1 SSPNCAARRS
11 SRRGLPAGV
20 FPAHAA
26 VDESRR
32 RRLCEAGEPRR
43 GDRPAGPG
51 RCRGAAAGRR
61 PGDIDEQIGGGE
73 AQVHHRDERLAASD
87 EDDAS
92 VTLGACV
99 THAAIEDGRVPDP
112 SRGLMPHV
120 AASLA
125 YRAIRNRGTLGG
137 SLALADPAAEWPAVV
152 AALDGAVVAT
162 GPQGERVIPAADFV
176 TGLYETR
183 LAPGEI
189 VARLR
194 LPKLSPAARWGYVKL
209 ARKAG
214 EFALSL
220 AVAVRDPARGLARIV
235 IGAADGPPLVIDGEF
250 DQARTRA
257 AIDARGF
264 DAFRSGLHAAAALRA
279 ARQARP

>member
-1 SSPNCAARRS
+1 MLRS
-11 SRRGLPAGV
+11 MKA
-20 FPAHAA
+20 AA
-26 VDESRR
+26 VDYARPAS
-32 RRLCEAGEPRR
+32 LGEAIALLAR
-43 GDRPAGPG
+43 GDVEARPLAGG
-51 RCRGAAAGRR
+51 QSLVAMMNL
-61 PGDIDEQIGGGE
+61 
-73 AQVHHRDERLAASD
+73 RLAAPDLLVDIARLPELAESD

-112 SRGLMPHV
+112 SRGLIPHV

-250 DQARTRA
+250 DAARTRA

-264 DAFRSGLHAAAALRA
+264 DAFRGGLHAAAALRA